1 MFGAGNGR
9 VAEVIAQWLADL
21 DFAPKNLHHA
31 DALDFTAALAP
42 FFPRN
47 VQFKTLVS
55 HLAWEHLRRWS
66 GAATAAAAAAGG
78 VGRSSL
84 LSHLTNAHLC
94 LKSISHEAF
103 ARNLTILAYKTF
115 LEKVMIHAVWF
126 IRNTYSSGNVRNA

>member
-31 DALDFTAALAP
+31 DALDFTAALAA

-66 GAATAAAAAAGG
+66 GATTAAGAPQGG
-78 VGRSSL
+78 
-84 LSHLTNAHLC
+84 N
-94 LKSISHEAF
+94 SIGKLMA
-103 ARNLTILAYKTF
+103 
-115 LEKVMIHAVWF
+115 
-126 IRNTYSSGNVRNA
+126 

>member
-1 MFGAGNGR
+1 M
-9 VAEVIAQWLADL
+9 AEVIAQWLADL

-66 GAATAAAAAAGG
+66 GAVAGAAAGTG
-78 VGRSSL
+78 GGEGSVGRRAL
-84 LSHLTNAHLC
+84 LSHLMNAHLC

-115 LEKVMIHAVWF
+115 LEKV
-126 IRNTYSSGNVRNA
+126 RSGGGY